1 MPELPEIVCRAR
13 EMDAR
18 LRGRKVRAVEVL
30 QPKCLNTSVAEFR
43 RALVDAKIRGAS
55 NRGKWILV
63 ETTNGHLL
71 LNLGMGGEILLV
83 PSAQLP
89 AKWRVRLDLDKGE
102 SLAINFWWFG
112 YAHFAPQGELDEH
125 AMLAGLGPNALD
137 ISLEQFRTL
146 LAGRRGGIKSLLLD
160 QSNLAGIGN
169 AYIHDILF
177 RARLHPLR
185 PISSL
190 SEREIDRLYEAI
202 HGELDR
208 SIAVGAA
215 FYEVGLDGK
224 GGGFTAADL
233 LVGYREGKPCP
244 ECGEAIEKIKTG
256 STATFICPRCQPL
269 RPSTA
274 IKKRPTR
281 AVKTRPSAVTPRDAD
296 RSIPRQ
302 PASRR

>member
-13 EMDAR
+13 EMNER
-18 LRGRKVRAVEVL
+18 LAGRRIREIEVL
-30 QPKCLNTSVAEFR
+30 QPKCLNVPAPAFR
-43 RALVDAKIRGAS
+43 EALAGARIVGVT
-55 NRGKWILV
+55 NRGKWLLV
-63 ETTNGHLL
+63 ETSNGYLL

-83 PSAQLP
+83 PTDRLP
-89 AKWRVRLDLDKGE
+89 SKWRIRFALDRGE
-102 SLAINFWWFG
+102 SLTVNFWWFG
-112 YAHFAPQGELDEH
+112 YAHFAPPGKLGEH

-137 ISLEQFRTL
+137 VSLAEFRAL

-185 PISSL
+185 PIPSL
-190 SEREIDRLYEAI
+190 SRDEIDRLYAALRT
-202 HGELDR
+202 ELER

-244 ECGEAIEKIKTG
+244 ECGAAIEKIKTG
-256 STATFICPRCQPL
+256 STATFICPRCQPP
-269 RPSTA
+269 RSSPSA
-274 IKKRPTR
+274 KKRST
-281 AVKTRPSAVTPRDAD
+281 SAKKA
-296 RSIPRQ
+296 
-302 PASRR
+302 